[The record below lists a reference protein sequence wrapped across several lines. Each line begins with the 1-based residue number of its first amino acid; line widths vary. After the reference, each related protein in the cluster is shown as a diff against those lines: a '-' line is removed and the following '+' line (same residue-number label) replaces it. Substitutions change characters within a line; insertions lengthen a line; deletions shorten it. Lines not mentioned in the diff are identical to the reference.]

1 MASNFLEL
9 CVQFCEVCPPRQL
22 TQKVSWNNFWRNIFL
37 KLVSTQFYSMKNSPK
52 TLPAANL
59 VRPWDTSGP
68 KLLDTPGHETLP
80 ALDISGREP
89 WDKSGPEKSGPKT
102 SQDKSGLTF
111 IYRAGLVSGPD
122 LSKNFGA
129 GSVQKLQGKKCLAAG
144 SVQKFRAGS
153 VSRPNLV
160 RGRKCLGA
168 WKIEITSYV
177 RNKSIKIRILNQ
189 KWFDPIVLWL
199 SSCYLLI

>member
-1 MASNFLEL
+1 
-9 CVQFCEVCPPRQL
+9 
-22 TQKVSWNNFWRNIFL
+22 
-37 KLVSTQFYSMKNSPK
+37 MKNSSK

-68 KLLDTPGHETLP
+68 KLLDTSSPGHLQSRTLRQDW
-80 ALDISGREP
+80 L
-89 WDKSGPEKSGPKT
+89 WDKSGRKT

-122 LSKNFGA
+122 LSKNFRA
-129 GSVQKLQGKKCLAAG
+129 GSVQKLHGKKCLAAR
-144 SVQKFRAGS
+144 SVQQFRAGS

-177 RNKSIKIRILNQ
+177 RNESIKIRILFQ